1 MKSIYFQISTQ
12 TKEEIITHI
21 RSFLEKLPDLVF
33 AYVHGSFITDEKFRD
48 IDVAVYLK
56 AAPLSPLQME
66 LDLETEL
73 ANVINNYPVD
83 VRILNDAPLSFRYNI
98 IKHGKPLVVFDDDA
112 RSDFEES
119 TFSHYFDF
127 APYRKL
133 YLKEALGRGV

>member
-12 TKEEIITHI
+12 AKEEIIAHI
-21 RSFLEKLPDLVF
+21 RCFLEKLPDLLF

-48 IDVAVYLK
+48 IDVAIYLK
-56 AAPLSPLQME
+56 AAPLSQLQME
-66 LDLETEL
+66 IELETEL
-73 ANVINNYPVD
+73 ANIDKCPVD
-83 VRILNDAPLSFRYNI
+83 VEILNDAPLSFRYNV
-98 IKHGKPLVVFDDDA
+98 IKHGKPLVVIDDDA

>member
-12 TKEEIITHI
+12 AKEEIIAHI
-21 RSFLEKLPDLVF
+21 RSFLEKVPGLLF

-48 IDVAVYLK
+48 IDAAVYLK
-56 AAPLSPLQME
+56 ATPLSPLQME

-73 ANVINNYPVD
+73 LGIVNKYPVD
-83 VRILNDAPLSFRYNI
+83 VKILNDAPLSFRYNV
-98 IKHGKPLVVFDDDA
+98 IKHGKRLVVIDDDA

-119 TFSHYFDF
+119 TFSRYFDF

>member
-1 MKSIYFQISTQ
+1 MKGIYFQISTQ
-12 TKEEIITHI
+12 VKEEIITHI
-21 RSFLEKLPDLVF
+21 RRFLENIPDLLF

-48 IDVAVYLK
+48 IDVAIYLK

-66 LDLETEL
+66 FDLETEL
-73 ANVINNYPVD
+73 LGAINKCPVD
-83 VRILNDAPLSFRYNI
+83 VRILNDAPPSFRYNV
-98 IKHGKPLVVFDDDA
+98 IKHGKPLVVIDDDA

-133 YLKEALGRGV
+133 YLKETLGRGV